1 MANDPPSAAL
11 LKTIAEAVGKGL
23 VAGLAGTA
31 AMILSSTL
39 EMKLQGRE
47 ASTAPAPSRPAED
60 PLA

>member
-1 MANDPPSAAL
+1 M

-23 VAGLAGTA
+23 VAGLAGTT
-31 AMILSSTL
+31 AMTLSSTL

-47 ASTAPAPSRPAED
+47 ASTTPAPSRPAED